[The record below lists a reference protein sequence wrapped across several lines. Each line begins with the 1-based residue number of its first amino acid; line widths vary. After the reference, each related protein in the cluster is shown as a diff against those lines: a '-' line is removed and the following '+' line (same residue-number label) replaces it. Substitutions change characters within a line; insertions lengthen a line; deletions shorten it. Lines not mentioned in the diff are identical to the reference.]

1 MITFCQKKIDDYMIH
16 NLSVKSSATNYIN
29 IVKLYTSLFEFKFE
43 ISQYICVIIIALYT
57 YYISIV
63 VVHTNSDNLKYI

>member
-1 MITFCQKKIDDYMIH
+1 MIH

>member
-63 VVHTNSDNLKYI
+63 VVHTNSDNLKYL